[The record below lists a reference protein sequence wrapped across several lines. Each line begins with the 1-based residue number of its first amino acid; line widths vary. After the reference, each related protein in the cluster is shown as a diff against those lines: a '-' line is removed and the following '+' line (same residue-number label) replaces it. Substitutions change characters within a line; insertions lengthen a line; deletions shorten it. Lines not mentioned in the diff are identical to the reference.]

1 MAAATHGTFS
11 LSWNHPVAA
20 LVELAGRTCTLQ
32 CGGSRCHAGR
42 PPARRRRS
50 PYRSAAP
57 PIHID
62 ISTCLVLSCT
72 LLTSRCARWSLPPT
86 IILHQLHVIYVRQ
99 ATVVRLAPAVGRKQ
113 ATPRIHRPA
122 AAAATGSLRSAC
134 LALAASRRRAVSRP
148 QLLLLRTGHCSSLSR
163 PSRKQQT
170 TRCGSSTHTPSPR
183 RVAALPLRRL
193 VPPSQ
198 RPLISSDLPA
208 PLDLIL
214 RYRWSTSGGMRA
226 SWCWAPT

>member
-1 MAAATHGTFS
+1 MRRQSVPRWPHS
-11 LSWNHPVAA
+11 
-20 LVELAGRTCTLQ
+20 
-32 CGGSRCHAGR
+32 R
-42 PPARRRRS
+42 PP
-50 PYRSAAP
+50 P
-57 PIHID
+57 PLT
-62 ISTCLVLSCT
+62 ISLCSTTHSHRHLYLHLPVFLSCP
-72 LLTSRCARWSLPPT
+72 LLTSRCAPWSLPPT

-99 ATVVRLAPAVGRKQ
+99 ANVVRLAPAAGRKQ

-134 LALAASRRRAVSRP
+134 LALAASRRRAASRP
-148 QLLLLRTGHCSSLSR
+148 QLLLLRMGHCSFLSH

-170 TRCGSSTHTPSPR
+170 TRCGSSTHIPSPR